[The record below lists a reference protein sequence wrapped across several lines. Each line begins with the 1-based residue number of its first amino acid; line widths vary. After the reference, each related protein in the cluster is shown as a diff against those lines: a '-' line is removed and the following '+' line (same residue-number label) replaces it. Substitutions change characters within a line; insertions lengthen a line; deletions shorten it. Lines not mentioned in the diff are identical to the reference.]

1 VRAGDNSAWKIFT
14 TSRTKTEKDI
24 GSVARSSFH
33 RHTQTLSSFFQTSF
47 PLTHVLSTFP
57 LRSRTTKSA
66 SAPGRSVPF
75 RFSMPR
81 HRAGLKVTHF
91 IASPS
96 EHPVNREKFRTQ
108 LSRVTTLRQIFSCT
122 KIVRRRWARR
132 TCQRG
137 CRCPQDTAWSLPSR
151 NACRRATHALRL
163 LGADPGFSWLRPFS

>member
-1 VRAGDNSAWKIFT
+1 MRAGDNPTWEILTA
-14 TSRTKTEKDI
+14 SRTKTEKDI
-24 GSVARSSFH
+24 GPVARSPFH
-33 RHTQTLSSFFQTSF
+33 RHVQTLSSFFHTSF

-66 SAPGRSVPF
+66 SAPARSVPF
-75 RFSMPR
+75 QFSMPR

-122 KIVRRRWARR
+122 RSCVGDGRDAPASEGVGALKI
-132 TCQRG
+132 Q
-137 CRCPQDTAWSLPSR
+137 
-151 NACRRATHALRL
+151 
-163 LGADPGFSWLRPFS
+163 LGPFLHETLAVAPLMYSVF